1 MRALLLSLAL
11 INTTLLS
18 AGEFNLHVIARGMGS
33 DLVSLYRYTDLF
45 TLRTELVARGM
56 LDSTGTVALGGKVEG
71 TARMQLRVGERYA
84 DLYLRTGSNLHV
96 TAYDLGT
103 ARSISGTARLGL
115 EFSRIDPMDVN
126 ALTTDLNERIDA
138 FLAEDL
144 ATDEAAGMQVLE
156 IQRKEGTSKPDSTT
170 RPPTLFVTPVLS
182 KARVDSFAVKL
193 RRFYQEVNDPWFT
206 GYLDNSI
213 AGLYL
218 GPRTQ
223 DRDLFER
230 FVQGRAVRYDDPEY
244 VRLIRSLYNEDLERL
259 HRDKP
264 DSLRLISSTG
274 KSSDMIRLFQSNGLL
289 RDDDRLAELV
299 MIDQLYL
306 HHPEELV
313 PNVAAEAV
321 LADVA
326 AASIYRE
333 HRVIAS
339 NMMHDLTLMRVGTEL
354 PAMRLEDE
362 RGHAKQLDEL
372 LKGPMCLAFTA
383 DWCSYCTAEITSLIA
398 LAEEY
403 KDVVSVVIVGLDGSL
418 EDFNAMRK
426 RMPASYQVIWLHAVA
441 EQQVRDDLELRS
453 LPAFYLLNGKVLA
466 RSPAPL
472 PSRGLAELFFKAK
485 TEANKSQR
493 LKVWDD

>member
-11 INTTLLS
+11 FTTTLLS
-18 AGEFNLHVIARGMGS
+18 AGEFSLHVTAHGMGS

-56 LDSTGTVALGGKVEG
+56 LDSTGTVKLGGKVEG

-84 DLYLRTGSNLHV
+84 DLYLRPGSDLHV
-96 TAYDLGT
+96 TTYDPGT
-103 ARSISGTARLGL
+103 ARTINGSSRLGI
-115 EFSRIDPMDVN
+115 EFTVIDPLDVN

-138 FLAEDL
+138 FITEDL

-206 GYLDNSI
+206 HYLDNSI

-274 KSSDMIRLFQSNGLL
+274 KSSDMIRLFQSNDLL
-289 RDDDRLAELV
+289 RDDDRLAEVV

-306 HHPEELV
+306 HHPEQLV
-313 PNVAAEAV
+313 ANERAEAII
-321 LADVA
+321 ADVA
-326 AASIYRE
+326 ASSIYPE

-362 RGHAKQLDEL
+362 RGQAKGLDQLLD
-372 LKGPMCLAFTA
+372 GPMCLAFTA
-383 DWCSYCTAEITSLIA
+383 DWCSYCAAEITSLIA
-398 LAEEY
+398 LAEDY
-403 KDVVSVVIVGLDGSL
+403 KGVVSVVIIGLDGSL

-426 RMPASYQVIWLHAVA
+426 RMPASSQVTWIHAVA
-441 EQQVRDDLELRS
+441 EQQVRDDLKLRS

-472 PSRGLAELFFKAK
+472 PSRGLAELFFKAR
-485 TEANKSQR
+485 TEANKGQR